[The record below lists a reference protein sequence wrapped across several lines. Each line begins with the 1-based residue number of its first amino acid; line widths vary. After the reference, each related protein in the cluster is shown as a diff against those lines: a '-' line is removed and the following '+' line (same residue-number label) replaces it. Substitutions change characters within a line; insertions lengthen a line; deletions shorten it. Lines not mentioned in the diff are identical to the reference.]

1 MKRLYVVLIVLA
13 VVAAGASLVLF
24 GLPLAEHKGY
34 VLIAFQG
41 FRYESSLWAF
51 VALVLVLWLLVYLV
65 RLSVRLLVTSGGL
78 LNPWS
83 RLHSRRRVRLA
94 SEQGF
99 LDLAEGRWARALR
112 HLQRAAAGEAQP
124 LSYYLGAARAAN
136 QLGRYEDSDALLEKA
151 LERQPQAELA
161 IALQHAELQ
170 LARGQA
176 AAAQDTLQVMRER
189 YPHHHLVLRQL
200 QRLYL
205 QGENWSALLGLLGD
219 LRKEKALG
227 NAELS
232 ELERQAWRGRLLQA
246 GRPLEGDEQT
256 GLAALQQAWQSMSAA
271 LRQEPDLLA
280 VYAEQLRGLGAEG
293 DAEEL
298 LRHALKQRYDSCL
311 VRLYGL
317 LRGRDLDR
325 QLQAAEGWLPQH
337 ENDAGLLLTLGRL
350 CLHNQLWG
358 KARDYLE
365 SSLALQRHPETCVE
379 LARLLAQ
386 LGELERSNSLF
397 QEGLSLLDQRLGEP
411 SPAVGGVPAVLD
423 AQSN

>member
-1 MKRLYVVLIVLA
+1 MKRLYWLLLILA
-13 VVAAGASLVLF
+13 VVAGVASLVLF

-51 VALVLVLWLLVYLV
+51 VALVLVVWLLIYLL

-83 RLHSRRRVRLA
+83 RLHKRRRVRLA

-112 HLQRAAAGEAQP
+112 HLKQAANSSPQP
-124 LSYYLGAARAAN
+124 LSYYLGAAQAAH
-136 QLGRYEDSDALLEKA
+136 QLGHHSDSDDLLEQA
-151 LERQPQAELA
+151 LNRQPQAELA

-170 LARGQA
+170 LARGQTA
-176 AAAQDTLQVMRER
+176 EALETLQAMRSR
-189 YPHHHLVLRQL
+189 HPHHHLVLRQL
-200 QRLYL
+200 QQLYL
-205 QGENWSALLGLLGD
+205 QSGDWSALLGLLPD

-246 GRPLEGDEQT
+246 SHPLEGDASAA
-256 GLAALQQAWQSMSAA
+256 LAALQQAWRAMSTA
-271 LRQEPDLLA
+271 QHQQPELLA
-280 VYAEQLRGLGAEG
+280 VYAEQLRLLGAEVE
-293 DAEEL
+293 AEEL
-298 LRHALKQRYDSCL
+298 LRSFLKQHYDSAL

-317 LRGRDLDR
+317 LHGRDPGK
-325 QLQAAEGWLPQH
+325 QLQAAEGWLKQHPQ
-337 ENDAGLLLTLGRL
+337 DAGLLLSLGRL
-350 CLHNQLWG
+350 CLHSQLWG
-358 KARDYLE
+358 KARGYLE
-365 SSLALQRHPETCVE
+365 SSLTFQRHPETCAE

-386 LGELERSNSLF
+386 LGELERSNTLF
-397 QEGLSLLDQRLGEP
+397 QESLSLLDQRLGELAL
-411 SPAVGGVPAVLD
+411 PASATVRG
-423 AQSN
+423 

>member
-1 MKRLYVVLIVLA
+1 MKRIYWLLLILA
-13 VVAAGASLVLF
+13 LVAGIASLVLF

-41 FRYESSLWAF
+41 FRYESSMWAF

-112 HLQRAAAGEAQP
+112 HLKQAASSSPQP
-124 LSYYLGAARAAN
+124 LSYYLGAARAAH
-136 QLGRYEDSDALLEKA
+136 QLGHHSDSDDLLEQA
-151 LERQPQAELA
+151 LNRQPQAELA

-170 LARGQA
+170 LARGQTDA
-176 AAAQDTLQVMRER
+176 ALDTLQAMRSR
-189 YPHHHLVLRQL
+189 HPHHHLVLRQL
-200 QRLYL
+200 QQLYL
-205 QGENWSALLGLLGD
+205 QSGDWSGLLGLLPD

-246 GRPLEGDEQT
+246 GQPADGDTQAT
-256 GLAALQQAWQSMSAA
+256 LLALQHAWQAMSTAQH
-271 LRQEPDLLA
+271 QEPELLA
-280 VYAEQLRGLGAEG
+280 VYAEQLRQLGAE
-293 DAEEL
+293 AEAEDL
-298 LRHALKQRYDSCL
+298 LRHFLKQHYDTAL

-317 LRGRDLDR
+317 LRGRDPGK
-325 QLQAAEGWLPQH
+325 QLQVAEGWLKQHPQ
-337 ENDAGLLLTLGRL
+337 DAGLLLTLGRL
-350 CLHNQLWG
+350 CLHGQLWG
-358 KARDYLE
+358 KAKDYLE
-365 SSLALQRHPETCVE
+365 SSLAFERHPETCAE

-386 LGELERSNSLF
+386 LGELERSNGLY
-397 QEGLSLLDQRLGEP
+397 QEGLRLLDARLC
-411 SPAVGGVPAVLD
+411 SPVLPA
-423 AQSN
+423 AI

>member
-1 MKRLYVVLIVLA
+1 MKRLYWLLLTLA
-13 VVAAGASLVLF
+13 VVAGVASLVLF

-51 VALVLVLWLLVYLV
+51 VALVLVIWLLVYLL

-112 HLQRAAAGEAQP
+112 HLKQAASSSPQP
-124 LSYYLGAARAAN
+124 LSYYLGAARAAH
-136 QLGRYEDSDALLEKA
+136 QLGYHSDSDDLLEQA
-151 LERQPQAELA
+151 LNRQPQAELA

-170 LARGQA
+170 LARGQTDA
-176 AAAQDTLQVMRER
+176 ALDTLQAMRSR
-189 YPHHHLVLRQL
+189 HPHHHLVLRQL
-200 QRLYL
+200 QQLYL
-205 QGENWSALLGLLGD
+205 QSGDWSALLGLLPD

-246 GRPLEGDEQT
+246 ARSVDGDAQAA
-256 GLAALQQAWQSMSAA
+256 LLALQQVWQAMSSA
-271 LRQEPDLLA
+271 QHQVPELLA
-280 VYAEQLRGLGAEG
+280 VYAEQLRQLGGEAE
-293 DAEEL
+293 AEEL
-298 LRHALKQRYDSCL
+298 LRHFLKQHYDTAL

-317 LRGRDLDR
+317 LHGRDLGK
-325 QLQAAEGWLPQH
+325 QLQAAEGWLKQHPQ
-337 ENDAGLLLTLGRL
+337 DAGLLLTLGRL
-350 CLHNQLWG
+350 CLHSQLWG
-358 KARDYLE
+358 KAKDYLE
-365 SSLALQRHPETCVE
+365 SSLSFQRHPETCAE

-386 LGELERSNSLF
+386 LGELERSNSLY
-397 QEGLSLLDQRLGEP
+397 QEGLRLLDARLCTP
-411 SPAVGGVPAVLD
+411 VLPAAT
-423 AQSN
+423 